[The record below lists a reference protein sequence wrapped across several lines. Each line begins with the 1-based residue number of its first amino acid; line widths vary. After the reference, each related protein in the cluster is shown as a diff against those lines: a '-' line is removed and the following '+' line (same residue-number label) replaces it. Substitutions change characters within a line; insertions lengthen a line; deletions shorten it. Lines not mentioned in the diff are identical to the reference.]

1 MLGGGGVVQRTEG
14 HLAPSPIQTLLF
26 SGILS
31 KATGCLKSKT
41 WEETLGEG
49 RAPFFPV
56 NQSPQNLNVSPKP
69 RGSHSHLILWLILPP
84 RLRGSP
90 SPSHLL
96 GTFLKGNQGS
106 L

>member
-1 MLGGGGVVQRTEG
+1 MLGRGVVQRTTG
-14 HLAPSPIQTLLF
+14 RQAPSPTQMLLF
-26 SGILS
+26 SGIPS

-41 WEETLGEG
+41 WEETPGEG
-49 RAPFFPV
+49 RALFFPM
-56 NQSPQNLNVSPKP
+56 NQSPQNLNLSPKP
-69 RGSHSHLILWLILPP
+69 RGSHCHLIFWLLLPP
-84 RLRGSP
+84 RLRGSR